1 MYDRIINVTI
11 LPRRVGEYLM
21 PTEGIVVSV
30 RMHPLAI
37 VRQLLL
43 ILAGLVVAILLT
55 SVHGLTS
62 LIRDIIWILF
72 AVLLAW
78 QGWKILNWWYRY
90 FVITEN
96 RLMLIQ
102 GIIDKSVGMM
112 PLGKVTDMRLEQ
124 SAIGRVFGY
133 AAFVVES
140 AGQEQALS
148 TVPFLPYPTALYQE
162 VLRLIFPDSAGGS
175 PPPPGE
181 PGEPPEPPEPP
192 ELTGPVG
199 PSGPSTSTW
208 PGPPAGPSHRPGDDP
223 GF

>member
-1 MYDRIINVTI
+1 MYDRIINVTV

-55 SVHGLTS
+55 SVHGVTT
-62 LIRDIIWILF
+62 LIRDIVWILF
-72 AVLLAW
+72 LALGAW
-78 QGWKILNWWYRY
+78 QGWKVLGWWFRY

-96 RLMLIQ
+96 RMMLVE
-102 GIIDKSVGMM
+102 GIIDKSIGMM
-112 PLGKVTDMRLEQ
+112 PLQKVTDMRLEQ
-124 SAIGRVFGY
+124 SVTGRVFGY
-133 AAFVVES
+133 AEFVVES

-148 TVPFLPYPTALYQE
+148 SVPFLPYPTALYQE
-162 VLRLIFPDSAGGS
+162 VLRLIFPSDS
-175 PPPPGE
+175 PPPE
-181 PGEPPEPPEPP
+181 QPPPPPPPEPP
-192 ELTGPVG
+192 ELAGPTGPPG
-199 PSGPSTSTW
+199 PGGASPW
-208 PGPPAGPSHRPGDDP
+208 PGPPPTGPHRRDDP